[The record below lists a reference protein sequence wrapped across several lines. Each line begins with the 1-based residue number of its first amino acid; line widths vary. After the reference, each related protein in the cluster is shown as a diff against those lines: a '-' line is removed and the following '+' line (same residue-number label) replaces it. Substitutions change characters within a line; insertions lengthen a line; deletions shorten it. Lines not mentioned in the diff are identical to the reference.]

1 MFSESVLR
9 LLTEDLLVRVL
20 EKLGSDADRKSW
32 RLVCKEFLRIES
44 LTRRKVRIL
53 RIEFLLGLLRN
64 YCNIETL
71 DLSVCPRID
80 DGAVSVLLSHGSLNW
95 TKGLRRLVLC
105 RATGLGYRGLGQLI
119 RACPLL
125 EAVDVSHCWVFGD
138 REAAA
143 LSYATRLRELKMDK
157 CLGVTDVGLAS
168 VAVGCSNLKSLSL
181 KWCFEISNLGIDLLC
196 KKCLDLEILDIS
208 YLKLTSESL
217 KSIASLPKLEL
228 LVMVGCSFVDDVGLR
243 FLEKG
248 CPHLKAIDVSRC
260 DFVSS
265 SALTSLVSGRS
276 SLVQIDARYCFLAF
290 WTGAFISLVE
300 CLKNLQNL
308 TVIRIDAV
316 QVSDLALQIIGTG
329 CKSLLEIGLSKCIGV
344 TNIGIMQLVSG
355 CDSCPH
361 LICLMLE
368 SCDMVTEKSFYDL
381 GSRCLLLEE
390 LDLTECSGINDRALK
405 YLSRCS
411 GLLTLKLG
419 LCTNISDVGL
429 AYIGCNF
436 PKLAELDLYRCEC
449 IGDDGLAAL
458 ASGCK
463 ELIKL
468 NVSYCNRITDRGM
481 EYISY
486 LGELSELE
494 MRGLVNIT
502 GMGISKVAVNCKRL
516 ADLDLKHCEKI
527 GDPGCW
533 AIAFYAHNLRQIN
546 LSYCAVSDVVL
557 YLLMGNLKRLQE
569 VKLVNVSEATVRGLE
584 LGLRASCGRIKKVKL
599 QTSLRFLLSSEI
611 LDMLHLRGCK
621 IRWD

>member
-1 MFSESVLR
+1 MLR
-9 LLTEDLLVRVL
+9 LLTEDLLMRVL
-20 EKLGSDADRKSW
+20 DKLSSNADRKSW
-32 RLVCKEFLRIES
+32 RLVCKEFLRLEL

-53 RIEFLLGLLRN
+53 RIEFLLGLLRK
-64 YCNIETL
+64 YCNIEAL

-105 RATGLGYRGLGQLI
+105 RATGLGYRGLELLI

-125 EAVDVSHCWVFGD
+125 EAIDVSHCWGFGD
-138 REAAA
+138 REAAV
-143 LSYATRLRELKMDK
+143 LSYATRLTELKMDK
-157 CLGVTDVGLAS
+157 CLGVTDVGLARI
-168 VAVGCSNLKSLSL
+168 AVDCSNLKSLSL
-181 KWCFEISNLGIDLLC
+181 KWCFEISDLGIDLLC
-196 KKCLDLEILDIS
+196 KKCLVLEMLDIS

-217 KSIASLPKLEL
+217 KSIASLSKLEL

-248 CPHLKAIDVSRC
+248 CPLLKAIDVSRC

-265 SALTSLVSGRS
+265 SALTAIVGGHS
-276 SLVQIDARYCFLAF
+276 SLVQIDAGYCLVELSL
-290 WTGAFISLVE
+290 SLVE
-300 CLKNLQNL
+300 CMKNLKNL
-308 TVIRIDAV
+308 TVVRIDGV
-316 QVSDLALQIIGTG
+316 QVSDLALQIIGTS
-329 CKSLLEIGLSKCIGV
+329 CKSLLEIGLSKCVGV
-344 TNIGIMQLVSG
+344 TDTGITQLVCG

-361 LICLMLE
+361 LVCLKLE
-368 SCDMVTEKSFYDL
+368 SCNMVTEESFYDL

-411 GLLTLKLG
+411 KLLTLKLG

-436 PKLAELDLYRCEC
+436 PKLVELDLYRCAC

-458 ASGCK
+458 ATGCK
-463 ELIKL
+463 LLINL
-468 NVSYCNRITDRGM
+468 NVSYCNRITDGGM

-486 LGELSELE
+486 LGELYELE

-502 GMGISKVAVNCKRL
+502 SIGIRKVAVNCKRL

-527 GDPGCW
+527 GDPGFW
-533 AIAFYAHNLRQIN
+533 AIAFYSHNLRQIN
-546 LSYCAVSDVVL
+546 ISYCAVSDVVL
-557 YLLMGNLKRLQE
+557 CLLMGNLKRLQE
-569 VKLVNVSEATVRGLE
+569 VKLVNISEATVRGLE

-599 QTSLRFLLSSEI
+599 QASLRFLLSSEI
-611 LDMLHLRGCK
+611 LDILHLRGCK